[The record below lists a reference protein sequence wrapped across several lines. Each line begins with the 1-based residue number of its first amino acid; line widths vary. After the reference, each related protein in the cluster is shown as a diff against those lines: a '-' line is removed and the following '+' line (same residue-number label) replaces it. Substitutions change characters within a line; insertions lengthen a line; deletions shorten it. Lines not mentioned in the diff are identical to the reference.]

1 MEPKKMQHLLIKL
14 AAAAIVA
21 VAFGSGQAQA
31 GPLPALNDLAN
42 QTSQATPVE
51 KAGNYRYRYGGS
63 GPTGPTRTGIIGRA
77 ITVTATGRII
87 GDTAIGIAPITGTG
101 GSKTRQGRELLAV
114 LTSACLRPK

>member
-31 GPLPALNDLAN
+31 GPLPALNDLTN

-51 KAGNYRYRYGGS
+51 KAGNYRYRYGGY
-63 GPTGPTRTGIIGRA
+63 PYN
-77 ITVTATGRII
+77 
-87 GDTAIGIAPITGTG
+87 
-101 GSKTRQGRELLAV
+101 
-114 LTSACLRPK
+114 RPYRPYPYWYYRPRYYGYGYRPYSRYYGYGYRPYYWRYGYWNRPYYRHRW

>member
-1 MEPKKMQHLLIKL
+1 MEQQKMQHLLIKL

-21 VAFGSGQAQA
+21 GAAFGSGQAQA

-101 GSKTRQGRELLAV
+101 GSKTRVRAGNFSR
-114 LTSACLRPK
+114 S